1 MARKKVLS
9 FETSQKV
16 FPMRLTSLMAERNIN
31 QPQLA
36 DVLGVRRQ
44 TISNYA
50 NGQSSPDWE
59 TLVKIALFFN
69 VSADY
74 LLGLREDPTTDRDVQ
89 FVSDYTGL
97 PGDAI
102 EKLHSFAHWRKDK
115 YGARYLENFGRFVMV
130 FYDSFL
136 DTLENLRDYSEDADK
151 ELLEYFSKEENTEEQ
166 FDFLQATL
174 EGLQRELFVFSRMCD
189 KIPGKLFDTEELLEQ
204 LERESNRLQRIHFEK
219 SMKMINSD
227 NDLPF

>member
-1 MARKKVLS
+1 MVKSRHPSRLAVFTERFTLLRGDMTQTQFADMLGLS
-9 FETSQKV
+9 RPTV
-16 FPMRLTSLMAERNIN
+16 SLYESGERIPDAVTLRIIAE
-31 QPQLA
+31 
-36 DVLGVRRQ
+36 
-44 TISNYA
+44 
-50 NGQSSPDWE
+50 
-59 TLVKIALFFN
+59 KCN

-174 EGLQRELFVFSRMCD
+174 EGLQRELFVFSRMCE

>member
-1 MARKKVLS
+1 MVKSRHPSRLAVFTERFTLLRGDMTQTQFADMLGLS
-9 FETSQKV
+9 RPTV
-16 FPMRLTSLMAERNIN
+16 SLYESGERIPDAVTLRIIAE
-31 QPQLA
+31 
-36 DVLGVRRQ
+36 
-44 TISNYA
+44 
-50 NGQSSPDWE
+50 
-59 TLVKIALFFN
+59 KCN

>member
-1 MARKKVLS
+1 MVKSRHPSRLAVFTERFTLLRGDMTQTQFADMLGLS
-9 FETSQKV
+9 RPTV
-16 FPMRLTSLMAERNIN
+16 SLYESGERIPDAVTLRIIAE
-31 QPQLA
+31 
-36 DVLGVRRQ
+36 
-44 TISNYA
+44 
-50 NGQSSPDWE
+50 
-59 TLVKIALFFN
+59 KCN

-102 EKLHSFAHWRKDK
+102 EKLHSFANWRKDK
-115 YGARYLENFGRFVMV
+115 YGARYLENFGQFITV

-136 DTLENLRDYSEDADK
+136 DVLGDLRDVAEDADK

-219 SMKMINSD
+219 AMKMINSD